1 MVILARRN
9 LRRFWGSDGT
19 VRGRRSLFI
28 HLAFWNRKRQGPI
41 LLVRHRYLFGG
52 NSLNPG
58 EMLVINNRN
67 SVKNKANAGK
77 SHWLLLQEQ
86 SFSLT
91 NCSVCFPL
99 NTLVL
104 RVLLLVF
111 FFFKVNKAD
120 AASLDA
126 GDVYSAV
133 KLYGLTVVA
142 KEIYEQGAYIKKN
155 KLCF

>member
-1 MVILARRN
+1 MVIIARRN

-19 VRGRRSLFI
+19 VRGRSSIFI
-28 HLAFWNRKRQGPI
+28 HLALELYFWNRKRQGPI

-111 FFFKVNKAD
+111 FFFLR
-120 AASLDA
+120 S
-126 GDVYSAV
+126 
-133 KLYGLTVVA
+133 
-142 KEIYEQGAYIKKN
+142 IKQM
-155 KLCF
+155 LLLWMQEMFTLL